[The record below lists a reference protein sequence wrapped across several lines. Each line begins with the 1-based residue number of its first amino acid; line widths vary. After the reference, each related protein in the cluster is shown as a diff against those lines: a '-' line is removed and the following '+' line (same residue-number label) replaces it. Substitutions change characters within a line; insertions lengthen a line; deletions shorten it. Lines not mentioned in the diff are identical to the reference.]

1 MCTAASAAAALRPA
15 GQTDE
20 VPRQAALFRALE
32 GQAAL
37 NEQEKSLLRPSRE
50 DVAAVYREIRAGGV
64 PAEDLQPLFARLGE
78 GRTGKILAGLCAL
91 RQLNLVEL
99 ARDEQASVYRAVR
112 TTEKK
117 DLASAPILHSLE
129 VSR

>member
-1 MCTAASAAAALRPA
+1 MMLHAVDFLIVFMTLA
-15 GQTDE
+15 GYE
-20 VPRQAALFRALE
+20 H
-32 GQAAL
+32 
-37 NEQEKSLLRPSRE
+37 
-50 DVAAVYREIRAGGV
+50 DV
-64 PAEDLQPLFARLGE
+64 ARLGE

>member
-1 MCTAASAAAALRPA
+1 MGVSRPGNA
-15 GQTDE
+15 RFFD
-20 VPRQAALFRALE
+20 LFRYQHGE
-32 GQAAL
+32 AA
-37 NEQEKSLLRPSRE
+37 
-50 DVAAVYREIRAGGV
+50 
-64 PAEDLQPLFARLGE
+64 
-78 GRTGKILAGLCAL
+78 GRQFQLCGLAGAEGVCARLCAL